1 MTSVVLSVN
10 HHQLK
15 LSTSALEEIKGI
27 VSASIIFL
35 ESQDC
40 VDQEVQHL
48 TDWFNKYLLVYGGC
62 SSDTDPASDLGA
74 QRHVYSERELIEF
87 WAMFNGLWPV
97 FLKTGLEGVYL
108 FVLTFRTIDETKINQ
123 YNVHNWSVFNSIAHS
138 LELIIPYC
146 KSQPVIG
153 LYTMLRACNLKHSR
167 ILLRCAGEHIV

>member
-1 MTSVVLSVN
+1 MTAVVLSVN

-27 VSASIIFL
+27 VSASITFL
-35 ESQDC
+35 ESQDH
-40 VDQEVQHL
+40 VDQEVHQL
-48 TDWFNKYLLVYGGC
+48 IDWFNKYLLVYGGC
-62 SSDTDPASDLGA
+62 STETDPPE
-74 QRHVYSERELIEF
+74 RHVYSERELIEF

>member
-1 MTSVVLSVN
+1 MTTVVLSVN

-27 VSASIIFL
+27 ISASIKFL
-35 ESQDC
+35 ESQEQ
-40 VDQEVQHL
+40 VDQELQHL

-62 SSDTDPASDLGA
+62 ASDAVSDSDPA

-138 LELIIPYC
+138 
-146 KSQPVIG
+146 
-153 LYTMLRACNLKHSR
+153 
-167 ILLRCAGEHIV
+167 